1 VSGHA
6 INVGPI
12 RRVSR
17 PELSS
22 LRREFRPMLRLALPV
37 VVAELG
43 WTAMATVDTLM
54 VGRISAEAIGAV
66 SLGSG
71 VFLGVTI
78 FGMGLLLGLDTLIS
92 QAYGAG
98 RIVDCHRSLV
108 HGIYAALFMAPP
120 LAGVLVLVIRVLPGF
135 GINPAVY
142 ELAVPYLRPVMW
154 SLLPLLLYAAAR
166 RFLQATGHVTAVMV
180 VLVVANGV
188 NALTNW
194 GLIFGKWGL
203 PELGVVG
210 AGWAT
215 FVSRVFMAAVLL
227 GVIVYFEWKERRGL
241 FETPLGIEWSR
252 FRELFGLGLP
262 AAFHI
267 TLEMGLFSVATALAG
282 RLDAASLAAHQ
293 IALSVAA
300 TTFMVPLGVSSAGA
314 VRVGHAMGRGDRDGV
329 VHGGWMAIA
338 FGVGFMFLA
347 MLTLLVFPRQIIALF
362 TTDAA
367 VFAVGVSLLSVAALF
382 QLFDG
387 LQVVTAGVLRGLGDT
402 RTPMVA
408 GLLGYWILG
417 LPTGY
422 LLCFRYGWGVF
433 GLWVGMLV
441 GLLTV
446 GLVLLAAWVR
456 HLRSV

>member
-1 VSGHA
+1 MV
-6 INVGPI
+6 
-12 RRVSR
+12 
-17 PELSS
+17 
-22 LRREFRPMLRLALPV
+22 RLAVPV

-54 VGRISAEAIGAV
+54 VGRIPGISAEAIGAV
-66 SLGSG
+66 SLGSAI
-71 VFLGVTI
+71 FLGVTI

-98 RIVDCHRSLV
+98 RLRDCHRALIHGLYTAVLLTLPLTGLLLLV
-108 HGIYAALFMAPP
+108 MRA
-120 LAGVLVLVIRVLPGF
+120 LPGF
-135 GINPAVY
+135 GINPAVL
-142 ELAVPYLRPVMW
+142 ELTIPYLRPVTW
-154 SLLPLLLYAAAR
+154 SLLPLLLYSASR
-166 RFLQATGHVTAVMV
+166 RYLQATGHERTVMV
-180 VLVVANGV
+180 VLMGANAV
-188 NALTNW
+188 NAITNW
-194 GLIFGKWGL
+194 GLVFGKWGL

-215 FVSRVFMAAVLL
+215 FASRTFMALILL
-227 GVIVYFEWKERRGL
+227 GAIVVFESQKRRGL
-241 FETPLGIEWSR
+241 FETPLGIEWAR
-252 FRELFGLGLP
+252 FRELFALGLP

-314 VRVGHAMGRGDRDGV
+314 VRVGHAKGAGDRDGV
-329 VHGGWMAIA
+329 VHGGWMAIVL
-338 FGVGFMFLA
+338 GVGFMGVA
-347 MLTLLVFPRQIIALF
+347 ALTLFLLPEQIIGLF
-362 TTDAA
+362 TSDAN
-367 VFAVGVSLLSVAALF
+367 VLAVGVSLLYVAAFF

-402 RTPMVA
+402 RTPMMA
-408 GLLGYWILG
+408 GLLGYWLLG

-422 LLCFRYGWGVF
+422 LLCFRFERGVS

-441 GLLTV
+441 GLATV
-446 GLVLLAAWVR
+446 GVVLLAAWSR
-456 HLRSV
+456 RLKHLDI